1 MGKNYRYITLTPQE
15 LACWADNFKLSLVNI
30 GTRADMKR
38 DIERVK
44 SLANNNNG
52 NPFLVP
58 VLAKYLVEGKEKHR
72 VIYGARLISAILSI
86 IANASESE
94 KVTQKF
100 KEFAR
105 YEFKVLVIEDDRDAN
120 GYLFE
125 AFNGF
130 NRKG

>member
-1 MGKNYRYITLTPQE
+1 
-15 LACWADNFKLSLVNI
+15 
-30 GTRADMKR
+30 MKR
-38 DIERVK
+38 DIERVN